1 MTKYDNRYNNRDNF
15 GNKYRKY
22 YDNAAARSGSDGK
35 ILYPITTPW
44 SSGGGLGDDGDRNEA
59 AAHYVSMR
67 WTIIYVISIL

>member
-1 MTKYDNRYNNRDNF
+1 MTKYEDGDDNRDNY
-15 GNKYRKY
+15 GNG
-22 YDNAAARSGSDGK
+22 DVNDDENAAARSGSDGK

-44 SSGGGLGDDGDRNEA
+44 SSGGGLGDDGDRNAA